1 MAVVGERRA
10 GCDGCGRTVGL
21 EDLTT
26 VTMPDG
32 EQVVCCPECE
42 PHARAAARKG
52 DSLDQRRDTCDGCTE
67 PCLTAELED
76 IVLDDGT
83 VLSCCPSCVAEAPG
97 HGGSDAAD
105 ADATG
110 ADAARTAG
118 SETAAESGERDGG
131 ETGSPETDGDRNRC
145 SQCREPVAAERFR
158 VTTIDERTER
168 LCPDCKADAEEKGII
183 TDVAMRKQRAREVLG
198 VDAEASDEAIRE
210 AFHSQ
215 VKRAHPD
222 RQSGSQSAFKLVTEA
237 YERLRADD

>member
-21 EDLTT
+21 EELTT

-32 EQVVCCPECE
+32 EQVVCCPECT
-42 PHARAAARKG
+42 PHARAAAQKG
-52 DSLDQRRDTCDGCTE
+52 NSLDQRRGTCDGCTE

-97 HGGSDAAD
+97 HGGSDGAD
-105 ADATG
+105 TDATDTDTAR
-110 ADAARTAG
+110 ADGSATTGSGETAG
-118 SETAAESGERDGG
+118 SET
-131 ETGSPETDGDRNRC
+131 GSAETDGDRNRC
-145 SQCREPVAAERFR
+145 SQCRELVAVERFR

-198 VDAEASDEAIRE
+198 VDADADDEAIRE
-210 AFHSQ
+210 AFHAQ

-222 RQSGSQSAFKLVTEA
+222 RESGSQSAFKLVTEA